1 MSRSLELLDNGL
13 IVLNLL
19 VLVSPKATMGN
30 YFTWESG
37 DRSAAV
43 GSIEAE
49 KMLED
54 ALGELSEALK
64 QGIDVFV
71 EHLPDPADG

>member
-1 MSRSLELLDNGL
+1 MIAYVTN
-13 IVLNLL
+13 
-19 VLVSPKATMGN
+19 
-30 YFTWESG
+30 WQSG

-49 KMLED
+49 QMLED

-64 QGIDVFV
+64 QGTDVFV
-71 EHLPDPADG
+71 KRLPDPGHG